1 MAVLAAKTTFAIASG
16 RAFWVV
22 LIGTFVSNWWNNS
35 FGALINGCMLLG
47 AYIHAE
53 RAAGSFA
60 SWVMHDMPWASVGI
74 QYQHF
79 KGVVNIPAKVVEA
92 VNRGDVKPSIQL
104 MGFAVC
110 LLSP

>member
-1 MAVLAAKTTFAIASG
+1 MDA
-16 RAFWVV
+16 
-22 LIGTFVSNWWNNS
+22 
-35 FGALINGCMLLG
+35 C
-47 AYIHAE
+47 YIHAE

-60 SWVMHDMPWASVGI
+60 SWVMHDMPWPWASVGI
-74 QYQHF
+74 QNQHF

-92 VNRGDVKPSIQL
+92 VNRGDVKPLIQL